1 VWERRTEGG
10 DDGADGRVAAVTV
23 LHGGL
28 ALMMVM
34 LFKNRV
40 RFEILRDSSQPVIE
54 GGATI
59 ATSNGH
65 GQSGRSQKECK
76 ERRARQVRPD
86 VGRREEDEDEW
97 VTCLPYRVMPS

>member
-34 LFKNRV
+34 LFKN
-40 RFEILRDSSQPVIE
+40 LS
-54 GGATI
+54 
-59 ATSNGH
+59 
-65 GQSGRSQKECK
+65 
-76 ERRARQVRPD
+76 
-86 VGRREEDEDEW
+86 
-97 VTCLPYRVMPS
+97 

>member
-54 GGATI
+54 GGCHHSHKQWTWSEWAKSERMQRKTGEAGEARRGATR
-59 ATSNGH
+59 
-65 GQSGRSQKECK
+65 GR
-76 ERRARQVRPD
+76 
-86 VGRREEDEDEW
+86 
-97 VTCLPYRVMPS
+97 